1 MPALWIMALIFLVA
15 ALLRIWAGIE
25 LSRDMRVSDPI
36 LDGRY
41 YLDLAERLAG
51 GGGWPDEPHFMT
63 PLYPA
68 VLSVIFRAAP
78 VSVATVQVFQAIL
91 GLATLAILF
100 LAVRRDLGMGAAIAA
115 GALFAIY
122 GPILANESQV
132 LVEGLL
138 LFLSAVAIW
147 FWPRAGDRF
156 LRLLLFG
163 VTVGLLTLG
172 RGVYLLLPAAAAAM
186 LILRGRRQLAAQLKP
201 VAWIALGLAV
211 SLLPCAVHQTRTTGK
226 LTILTLNGGIN
237 LYIGNNPS
245 ARGVYSQPAEL
256 DLEQDPTGARSAS
269 MLAGQP
275 LTLAESSRF
284 WTRRTLESARER
296 PGRLVWLLARKVMLY
311 MSPDELPQIEAF
323 DLLRET
329 HLPLRA
335 AFVGFGLVLPAAAL
349 GVVAWFRRRRY
360 AGVFPVLQSAGAV
373 ERPEDGGRSRGPAAA
388 AGRCVQD
395 GPAPGSLGVE
405 PYLILILVGWIATI
419 LFFATG
425 RYRIPYMAGFIAAA
439 GYGIHF
445 LWGMIRARRLSR
457 LAAVVPLAV
466 GIQLAIPG
474 YSLDSVRVHD
484 AYQRGIRLQRAG
496 DPVSAIAAYR
506 EALKIDHA
514 HGEAWHGMGAA
525 LVSMGRLPEAA
536 EAYERAAA
544 LLPHTALTRYN
555 LGVVLGRMGHDAD
568 AVEWFREAVAL
579 DPYDPVMRS
588 DLGVTFARLGRFAEA
603 AEQFRE
609 ALELDPHHEPS
620 IRHLRSLPPGSG

>member
-1 MPALWIMALIFLVA
+1 
-15 ALLRIWAGIE
+15 
-25 LSRDMRVSDPI
+25 MRVSDPI
-36 LDGRY
+36 LDGRH

-78 VSVATVQVFQAIL
+78 VSVAAVQIFQAIL

-100 LAVRRDLGMGAAIAA
+100 VAVRRDLGMGAAIAA
-115 GALFAIY
+115 GGLYALY

-138 LFLSAVAIW
+138 LFLSVVAIW

-156 LRLLLFG
+156 RRPLIFG

-186 LILRGRRQLAAQLKP
+186 LILRGRRQMAARLKP
-201 VAWIALGLAV
+201 VAWIALGLV
-211 SLLPCAVHQTRTTGK
+211 LSLLPCAIHQTRTTGR

-245 ARGVYSQPAEL
+245 ARGVYSQPTEL
-256 DLEQDPTGARSAS
+256 DLEHDPTGARSAS
-269 MLAGQP
+269 IVAGEQ

-296 PGRLVWLLARKVMLY
+296 PGRLVWLLARKAMLY

-323 DLLRET
+323 ELLRET

-335 AFVGFGLVLPAAAL
+335 AFLSFGWILPLGAFGAAAWL
-349 GVVAWFRRRRY
+349 RHSARGVRAHTSREEGAGRRRDLADPGERQ
-360 AGVFPVLQSAGAV
+360 AGL
-373 ERPEDGGRSRGPAAA
+373 
-388 AGRCVQD
+388 
-395 GPAPGSLGVE
+395 E

-439 GYGIHF
+439 GYGLHF
-445 LWGMIRARRLSR
+445 LWGMIRVRRLPWI
-457 LAAVVPLAV
+457 AAVVPLVV
-466 GIQLAIPG
+466 GAQLAIPG
-474 YSLDSVRVHD
+474 YSLDSVRSHD

-506 EALKIDHA
+506 QALEIDQTR
-514 HGEAWHGMGAA
+514 GEAWHGMGAA
-525 LVSMGRLPEAA
+525 LVSMERLPEAA

-555 LGVVLGRMGHDAD
+555 LGIVLGRMGQDA
-568 AVEWFREAVAL
+568 AALEWFRAAVAL
-579 DPYDPVMRS
+579 DPYDPGMRS
-588 DLGVTFARLGRFAEA
+588 DLGVAFARLGRFEEA

-609 ALELDPHHEPS
+609 ALNLDPDHGPS
-620 IRHLRSLPPGSG
+620 IRYLRSLPPGSG